1 MKHHEKRL
9 QQKILFFRS
18 SHSQVFIK
26 KVFLGISL
34 NLQENSCIGVSIGV
48 VTGFEAAT
56 LLKKKPDTDVLLQF
70 LRGC

>member
-26 KVFLGISL
+26 KVFLG
-34 NLQENSCIGVSIGV
+34 LQENSCIGVSIGV

-56 LLKKKPDTDVLLQF
+56 LLKKKPDTDVLL
-70 LRGC
+70 